1 MRTAVVGGGAA
12 GFFLAVNLKEMM
24 PQMHVCIYE
33 RSQKVLSK
41 VAISGGGRCNCTNAF
56 ADVGDLSAVYPRG
69 HRLMKRLMHGFDHRA
84 AYAWFERH
92 GVPLTTQDDGCVFPQ
107 SQDAQSVVGCLTE
120 HARRMG
126 VEVRMSVDVKSMDDV
141 GDYDFVVVTTGGCR
155 RAEGLQ
161 WLEAMGHEIET
172 PVPSLF
178 TFNIAD
184 EELRRLMGAVVQTA
198 TVGLASTK
206 WRADGALLLTHW
218 GMSGPAI
225 LRLSSYAARYLAERD
240 YKARL
245 MVNWL
250 SADEET
256 VRNVVLRKMAT
267 EQGRRAMANV
277 RPEGLPLHV
286 WQYLL
291 RKCGL
296 DALRWGELGSKQ
308 ANRLASVLT
317 ADGYDI
323 SGRAAHKDEFV
334 TCGGVSLA
342 SVHAATL
349 ESRVRPN
356 LFFAGEVLDVD
367 GVTGGFNFQAAW
379 TTAYT
384 VAKAICGKCGLTEA

>member
-33 RSQKVLSK
+33 RSRKVLSK